1 MKLYYF
7 FSDSRI
13 HHFYQMTLST
23 H

>member
-7 FSDSRI
+7 FSGSRI
-13 HHFYQMTLST
+13 HHLYQMTLST